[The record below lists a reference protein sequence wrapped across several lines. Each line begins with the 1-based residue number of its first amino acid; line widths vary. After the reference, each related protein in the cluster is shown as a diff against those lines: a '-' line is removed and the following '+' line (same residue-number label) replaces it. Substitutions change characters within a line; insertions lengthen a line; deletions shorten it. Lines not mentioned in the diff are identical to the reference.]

1 MTHIGTAVIWIMMAF
16 VLIGA
21 LGAIRDD
28 SNGIGREFKEGIH
41 AIGPIFLPVAGI
53 MASVPYL
60 SMFVEAITGRIFA
73 VMGADPSMA
82 AGALIAGDMGGYNL
96 AHAIASTPDA
106 FVMAA
111 VTSLMSGAT
120 IVFSIP
126 VGLAMLERQ
135 HHHQMALGIMSGVLA
150 IPVGVFVT
158 TAILKLTATPV
169 RIEVSTQADAVHAFA
184 PGWLAIFSNLIPI
197 VLFVIVLAALIRFAT
212 GLMIRAFL
220 IFGRVLD
227 ALLKLV
233 LALVV
238 VEYFTQLPSTLW
250 DGWGFNPVIADEKD
264 QFRALEIAGYI
275 GIMLAGAFPLVYVL
289 RQALS
294 GPFERLGR
302 RFNISGEGMAAI
314 LAGSANILALFRLIP
329 RMPRRDQVLVIAF
342 SVCAAFTFGD
352 HLAFMANFQPNMVV
366 PLVVGKLTGGI
377 VAMLLAVW
385 LALPHVEAGDAGPSV
400 AARGPHA

>member
-1 MTHIGTAVIWIMMAF
+1 MAHIGTAVIWIMMAF

-21 LGAIRDD
+21 LGAIKDD
-28 SNGIGREFKEGIH
+28 TVGIGKEFKEGIH
-41 AIGPIFLPVAGI
+41 SIGPIFLPVAGI
-53 MASVPYL
+53 MASIPYL
-60 SMFVEAITGRIFA
+60 SMFVEAITGRVFA
-73 VMGADPSMA
+73 AMGADSSMA

-96 AHAIASTPDA
+96 AHSIASTPDA

-111 VTSLMSGAT
+111 ATSFMSGAT

-135 HHHQMALGIMSGVLA
+135 HHQQMALGIMSGVLA

-158 TAILKLTATPV
+158 IALLKLTSTPV
-169 RIEVSTQADAVHAFA
+169 RTEISTHADSVHVFSM
-184 PGWLAIFSNLIPI
+184 GWLQIFSNLMPI
-197 VLFVIVLAALIRFAT
+197 VIFVVVLAALIRFAT
-212 GLMIRAFL
+212 SLIIRTFL
-220 IFGRVLD
+220 IFGKVMD
-227 ALLKLV
+227 AMLKLI

-238 VEYFTQLPSTLW
+238 IEYFTQIPSTLW
-250 DGWGFNPVIADEKD
+250 NGWGFNPVIADQKD

-289 RQALS
+289 RRALS

-302 RFNISGEGMAAI
+302 SFNISGEGMAAI

-329 RMPRRDQVLVIAF
+329 RMPKRDQVLIIAF

-366 PLVVGKLTGGI
+366 PLVIGKLAGGI

-385 LALPHVEAGDAGPSV
+385 LALPHVEKDK
-400 AARGPHA
+400 